1 MTRKLALYSAALLLL
16 VLAGCATPAAQSTPL
31 DDLGELTL
39 VESKAPT
46 QLLRNEAAA
55 RVPLVVVQDVAET
68 TDASISCLGVDVDPD
83 GLARQW
89 QSTAIFVVTNS
100 QAARVVT
107 VTDGLAASF
116 TEQGWVPTS
125 ADGATVLSS
134 TTSPVVI
141 RVAAIEK
148 ADGNHAEIRIT
159 TTGPCVRTDGPESD
173 EVVGLETTA

>member
-1 MTRKLALYSAALLLL
+1 MLLA
-16 VLAGCATPAAQSTPL
+16 LAGCASPAASSSPL

-46 QLLRNEAAA
+46 QFLRNEAAA
-55 RVPLVVVQDVAET
+55 RVPTVVVQDVAET
-68 TDASISCLGVDVDPD
+68 TDASIPCLDADVDPE

-89 QSTAIFVVTNS
+89 QSTAVFLVTNS

-107 VTDGLAASF
+107 VTDRVAATF
-116 TEQGWVPTS
+116 ADQGWVAETV
-125 ADGATVLSS
+125 DGATVLSS

-141 RVAAIEK
+141 EFAAVTK
-148 ADGNHAEIRIT
+148 ATGEHAEIRIT
-159 TTGPCVRTDGPESD
+159 TTGPCVRTDGPQSD